1 MAKVLRMTFTILH
14 QTEVPDDFTDE
25 EAKELVEEFA
35 GEAGFLTLCNDIEW
49 EVEDA

>member
-14 QTEVPDDFTDE
+14 QTNVPDDFTDE
-25 EAKELVEEFA
+25 EVEELVEEFA
-35 GEAGFLTLCNDIEW
+35 GEAGFWPLCNDIEW